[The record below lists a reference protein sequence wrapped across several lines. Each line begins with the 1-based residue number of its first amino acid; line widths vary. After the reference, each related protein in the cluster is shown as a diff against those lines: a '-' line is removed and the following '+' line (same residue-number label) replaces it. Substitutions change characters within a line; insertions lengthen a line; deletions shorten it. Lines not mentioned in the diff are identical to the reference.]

1 MPRPRFL
8 FTQSLTLRPS
18 SCDLCRKNKSLSI
31 SELPSKGVWILLQTV
46 YRSMLSKVC
55 FWYGLVDGGRIIH
68 LAKLA
73 ATAPFANFAN
83 QRCESSLT
91 SPMIHSQ
98 RAENEAI
105 FDIIAIPFANFAKWV
120 ITYFTTIILWCV
132 DLREEAMGAS
142 QSIIQFSL
150 LDTFCLNQI
159 AQSAIHSLISA
170 AATAQSARGGIEW
183 AIRCTQRQ

>member
-1 MPRPRFL
+1 M
-8 FTQSLTLRPS
+8 
-18 SCDLCRKNKSLSI
+18 
-31 SELPSKGVWILLQTV
+31 
-46 YRSMLSKVC
+46 
-55 FWYGLVDGGRIIH
+55 
-68 LAKLA
+68 
-73 ATAPFANFAN
+73 ATTPPFANFAN
-83 QRCESSLT
+83 NRREFSLN
-91 SPMIHSQ
+91 PPIIHGEF
-98 RAENEAI
+98 AENEAI
-105 FDIIAIPFANFAKWV
+105 FDIIAIPFANFAKWLL
-120 ITYFTTIILWCV
+120 TYFTTIILWCV